1 MKQEPTSANTNL
13 KSKRDDFYNLFKN
26 YPFSPEVDVLGNL
39 PLFMRHQ
46 QVAKLLCMHELYKK
60 IINVPGVIIEFGVR
74 WGQNLALFESFR
86 TIYEPFNFTR
96 KIIGFDTFEGFPS
109 IHSKDGKDHIISK
122 GSYGVSEK
130 YEDTLDK
137 VLKYH
142 EEEAVL
148 YNHIQKFELI
158 KGDATKTIDD
168 WLKKNNGKLISFAYF
183 DFDLYE
189 PTKKC
194 LEAIMP
200 HLTKGSI
207 VAFDEINHDNFPGET
222 IALKEVVGTKTIQLQ
237 RFQSNPF
244 MAYFIVE

>member
-1 MKQEPTSANTNL
+1 MKQEPTAANTVIKN
-13 KSKRDDFYNLFKN
+13 KRDDFYNLFKN
-26 YPFSPEVDVLGNL
+26 YPISPEVDILSNL

-46 QVAKLLCMHELYKK
+46 QVSKLLCLHELYMK

-86 TIYEPFNFTR
+86 SIYEPYNFTR
-96 KIIGFDTFEGFPS
+96 KIIGFDTFDGFPS
-109 IHSKDGKDHIISK
+109 IHSKDGKDAIISE

-130 YEDTLDK
+130 YEDILDK

-148 YNHIQKFELI
+148 YSHKQKFELI
-158 KGDATKTIDD
+158 KGDATKTIDQ
-168 WLKKNNGKLISFAYF
+168 WIKKNNGKLISFAYF

-189 PTKKC
+189 PTKIC

-222 IALKEVVGTKTIQLQ
+222 IALKEVVGAKNIRLQ
-237 RFQSNPF
+237 RFKSNPF

>member
-1 MKQEPTSANTNL
+1 MKQEPSSANNNL
-13 KSKRDDFYNLFKN
+13 KNKRDDFYNLFKN
-26 YPFSPEVDVLGNL
+26 YPISPEGDILGNL

-60 IINVPGVIIEFGVR
+60 IIDVPGVIIEFGVR

-86 TIYEPFNFTR
+86 TIYEPYNFTR

-109 IHSKDGKDHIISK
+109 THSKDGKDAIISE
-122 GSYGVSEK
+122 GSYGVSNK
-130 YEDTLDK
+130 YEDTLEK

-158 KGDATKTIDD
+158 KGDATKTINQ
-168 WLKKNNGKLISFAYF
+168 WIERNNGKLISFAYF

-189 PTKKC
+189 PTKIC

-222 IALKEVVGTKTIQLQ
+222 IALKEVVGTKNIRLQ